1 MQLRVELPDAAGRR
15 DIFRIHTRQM
25 RETGGLSQAAEEM
38 IEDLSEHG
46 LAAKTEKFTG
56 AEIAGKVK
64 KNDSPRGEKLTSF
77 ETLVQR
83 QLN

>member
-15 DIFRIHTRQM
+15 DIFRIHTRRM

-56 AEIAGKVK
+56 AEIAGKFNKGLVRQD
-64 KNDSPRGEKLTSF
+64 NHLQNFSPVIVE
-77 ETLVQR
+77 
-83 QLN
+83 

>member
-64 KNDSPRGEKLTSF
+64 NDSPRVEKLTSF
-77 ETLVQR
+77 ETLVQ
-83 QLN
+83 